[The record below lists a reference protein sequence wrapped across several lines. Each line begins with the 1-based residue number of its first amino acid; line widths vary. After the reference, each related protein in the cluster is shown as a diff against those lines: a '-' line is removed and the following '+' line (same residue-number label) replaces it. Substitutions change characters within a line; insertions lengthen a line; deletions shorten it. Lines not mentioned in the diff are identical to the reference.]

1 MMMETVLSRS
11 VRLICAGGVALGM
24 QAAYAQETMQK
35 VEVTG
40 SRIPTANLEGT
51 SPVTVLGAKDIK
63 VDGVRNVESLLNNL
77 PQVFADQGGNVV
89 NGSTGTA
96 TVNLRG
102 LGADRTLVL
111 VNGRRLPMGSPANTA
126 ADLNEIPA
134 PLIKRVEVL
143 TGGAGAV
150 YGSDAVAGVV
160 NFIMNDRFEGVQLE
174 VNQSGFNHQQKG
186 GDISKLV
193 ETRGKTNPAQF
204 KLPGDKGYDGKSRD
218 ASLLIGSNFA
228 DNKGNATLFFSY
240 KNEQELL
247 QADRDF
253 SSCTVSSNANG
264 FACGGSGTNA
274 TGRVQILSKRPA
286 GTPLVL
292 TNGDANGTARAFNNS
307 LDQYNYGPVNHYQR
321 PSERYGFNGTVHYDI
336 NESARIYSEFSFHD
350 DRTTAQI
357 APGGMFD
364 GTATLQYDNPLL
376 SQSWKDAL
384 GLVAG
389 GPGVDVSVLRRNVEG
404 GGRQSEFR
412 NTSFRE
418 VFGVKG
424 DIGNWRYD
432 IYGQTAKVIYSESS
446 NNYFSSAKG
455 VRALDVVNVN
465 GVATCRSVVD
475 GSDPTCVPY
484 NVFKLGA
491 VTPAML
497 KYLQVPGMRKGST
510 EQQIQG
516 ATLASDLGD
525 YGVKMP
531 LAKNGVGVS
540 FGAEHRVEKL
550 ELMTDAATA
559 AGDLSGSGG
568 PTGGVAGQYSVK
580 DIFGEVN
587 VPLIEGRKFAELLSA
602 NASYRHS
609 KLSTDTKTNTFGAGL
624 DWAPITGVKFRASYQ
639 KAVRAPNLV
648 ELFTPQGNNLFDMD
662 RDPCAGELGKADGP
676 TASFAQC
683 ARTGITA
690 AQYGTGSVS
699 DSPAGQFNY
708 LQGGNANLKPETA
721 KSKTFGVVLTPM
733 RNLSVTID
741 YFDIKVEDTIGKI
754 DPATS
759 LEKCLAT
766 GDARF
771 CSLIHRDRTGSLW
784 LFDDGKIVGTQQNI
798 GGTSTSGIDFSAN
811 YTYKLPTLGSLNLN
825 LAGTYLKTLETEEI
839 KGEGKYDCV
848 GYYGANKCGAP
859 NPEWRHKIR
868 GTWATPWNVDLA
880 MTWRHIDK
888 VQLQTLSDNPLLS
901 GGSTAPF
908 HGTNAVDRELGQRD
922 YLDLAAVYYV
932 NKKIT
937 INGGI
942 NNLFDRDP
950 PMTSQLATGQG
961 NGNTY
966 PSVYDALGRRIFIS
980 MTAKF

>member
-1 MMMETVLSRS
+1 MMVETILSRS
-11 VRLICAGGVALGM
+11 VRIICAGGMALGM
-24 QAAYAQETMQK
+24 TAAYAQEAAPPMQK

-40 SRIPTANLEGT
+40 SRIPTMNLEGS

-63 VDGVRNVESLLNNL
+63 IDGVRNVESLLNNL

-111 VNGRRLPMGSPANTA
+111 VNGRRLPMGSPSNTA

-160 NFIMNDRFEGVQLE
+160 NFIMNDKFQGLQVE

-186 GDISKLV
+186 GDVSKLIA
-193 ETRGKTNPAQF
+193 TRALSNPAQF
-204 KLPGDKGYDGKSRD
+204 KVPGDKGYDGKSHD
-218 ASLLIGSNFA
+218 ISVLAGSNFA

-240 KNEQELL
+240 KNEDALL

-253 SSCTVSSNANG
+253 SACTVSSNAAG

-274 TGRVQILSKRPA
+274 TGRVAIL
-286 GTPLVL
+286 GTNKIF
-292 TNGDANGTARAFNNS
+292 TNADANGTARPFANAT
-307 LDQYNYGPVNHYQR
+307 DQYNFGPVNHYQR
-321 PSERYGFNGTVHYDI
+321 PSERYGFNGTLHYDL
-336 NESARIYSEFSFHD
+336 NEQARFYSEFSFHD
-350 DRTTAQI
+350 DRTVAQI

-364 GTATLQYDNPLL
+364 GVATLQYDNPLL
-376 SQSWKDAL
+376 SQSWKNAL
-384 GLVAG
+384 GLTPG
-389 GPGVDVSVLRRNVEG
+389 GPGVDVSILRRNVEG

-424 DIGNWRYD
+424 ELGKWNYD
-432 IYGQTAKVIYSESS
+432 VYGQSAKVIYSQSE

-475 GSDPTCVPY
+475 GSDPNCVPY

-497 KYLQVPGMRKGST
+497 KYLQVPGMRSGST
-510 EQQIQG
+510 EQQVQG
-516 ATLASDLGD
+516 VTLASDLGD
-525 YGVKMP
+525 YGIKMP
-531 LAKNGVGVS
+531 MAKTGVGVS

-550 ELMTDAATA
+550 TLATDAATQ

-568 PTGGVAGQYSVK
+568 PTGGVSGQYSVK
-580 DIFGEVN
+580 DIFGEVR
-587 VPLIEGRKFAELLSA
+587 VPLVEGAPFVEMLTA
-602 NASYRHS
+602 NGSYRHS
-609 KLSTDTKTNTFGAGL
+609 KLSTGIKTNTFGLGL
-624 DWAPITGVKFRASYQ
+624 EWSPVSQVRFRGSYQ

-662 RDPCAGELGKADGP
+662 RDPCSGQLGTPDAP
-676 TASFAQC
+676 TATAAQC
-683 ARTGITA
+683 ARTGVTA
-690 AQYGTGSVS
+690 AQYGTGAVS

-708 LQGGNANLKPETA
+708 LQGGNDKLTPETA

-741 YFDIKVEDTIGKI
+741 YFDIKVEDTIGII

-759 LEKCLAT
+759 LEKCLET

-771 CSLIHRDRTGSLW
+771 CSLIKRDRTGSLW
-784 LFDDGKIVGTQQNI
+784 LFDEAKIVGTQQNI
-798 GGTSTSGIDFSAN
+798 GGTKTSGVDLGFN
-811 YTYKLPTLGSLNLN
+811 YGYKVDNMGMLGLSMS
-825 LAGTYLKTLETEEI
+825 GTYLKTLVTEEI
-839 KGEGKYDCV
+839 KGEGEYDCV

-859 NPEWRHKIR
+859 NPKWRHKVR
-868 GTWATPWNVDLA
+868 ATWNTPWNVDLA
-880 MTWRHIDK
+880 LTWRHINK
-888 VQLQTLSDNPLLS
+888 VQLQTLSTQPLLQ
-901 GGSTAPF
+901 GNTALPF
-908 HGTNAVDRELGQRD
+908 NGTNAVDRELGQRD
-922 YLDLAAVYYV
+922 YLDLAATY
-932 NKKIT
+932 NFTKKIALA
-937 INGGI
+937 GGI
-942 NNLFDRDP
+942 NNVFDRDP
-950 PMTSQLATGQG
+950 PLSSQLATGQG

-966 PSVYDALGRRIFIS
+966 PSVYDSLGRRIFVS
-980 MTAKF
+980 LTAKF